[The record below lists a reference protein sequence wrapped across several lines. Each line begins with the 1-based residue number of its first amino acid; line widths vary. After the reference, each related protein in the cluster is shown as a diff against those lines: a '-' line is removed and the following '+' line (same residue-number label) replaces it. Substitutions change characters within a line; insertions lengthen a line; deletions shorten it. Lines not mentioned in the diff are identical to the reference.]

1 MRIILKKSEIF
12 WVGIAVIFF
21 IILLVVGWLF
31 IGKFIL
37 GVLIILYLLILLVV
51 CIGLYNSNEK
61 VLDTVKKQYRHIESL
76 FSLFSLLKLNAPLP
90 TIEGWAI
97 LPDELKIIAD
107 TIYERQPE
115 LVLELGSGVST
126 IVSAYC
132 LRNLGKG
139 KLVSFDH
146 DQEFLLKTRKTLE
159 DHDLHD
165 IAKAIYAPLK
175 QINIK
180 GSKMLWYDTRRL
192 HNIGKIDVL
201 IIDGPPGDI
210 QHYARY
216 PALPLLFDKL
226 SDEAII
232 ILDDGI
238 REDEKEIVRLW
249 LKEFEGLSAVLKHTE
264 KGTYIIRKSKK
275 NSS

>member
-1 MRIILKKSEIF
+1 MRIILKKSEKF
-12 WVGIAVIFF
+12 WIGIVAIFF
-21 IILLVVGWLF
+21 ITLLVVGWLF

-51 CIGLYNSNEK
+51 CIGLYNSNVK
-61 VLDTVKKQYRHIESL
+61 VLEAVKKQYRHIESL
-76 FSLFSLLKLNAPLP
+76 FSLFSLLKLKAPLP

-107 TIYERQPE
+107 TIYEKQPE

-146 DQEFLLKTRKTLE
+146 DQEFFLKTKKILE
-159 DHDLHD
+159 NHDLQD
-165 IAKAIYAPLK
+165 IAKVIYAPLK
-175 QINIK
+175 SVNIK
-180 GSKMLWYDTRRL
+180 GSEMLWYDTKRL

-226 SDEAII
+226 NNEAII

-238 REDEKEIVRLW
+238 RKDEKEIVRLW
-249 LKEFEGLSAVLKHTE
+249 LKEFDGLSAVLTHTE
-264 KGTYIIRKSKK
+264 KGAYIIRKSKK